1 MKMLDFLAERLAT
14 DGVCVSVRGNAIRA
28 LPHVCCEPRDIDRL
42 SAASRKN
49 V

>member
-1 MKMLDFLAERLAT
+1 MLDFLAEKLAG

-28 LPHVCCEPRDIDRL
+28 LPHVCSEPRGIDRRF
-42 SAASRKN
+42 AALRQN